1 MNEKYAHLKNKLDL
15 ISKDAPIRNGDEEM
29 IELDP
34 KNKDHVEW
42 FEENIKRTEFDN
54 KIAAK
59 KKQMTTEKKRQMLEV
74 GGSIKTNNY
83 IDAEEICREVRGK

>member
-1 MNEKYAHLKNKLDL
+1 MSDKREEKRMSPQAL
-15 ISKDAPIRNGDEEM
+15 A
-29 IELDP
+29 
-34 KNKDHVEW
+34 
-42 FEENIKRTEFDN
+42 

-59 KKQMTTEKKRQMLEV
+59 KKQMTTEKKRELLNV